1 MLRCFSQP
9 SQKTSHPNRA
19 AKNHRINDAR
29 SGKLGPD
36 VTVAGTA
43 FKQNGAGK
51 SAVAIQPSNELG
63 TCNGKYSSIQL
74 RSGECFTL
82 DFGIWAESGGGF
94 VWKAKAV
101 VVVVCIWQI
110 HLQPPKAKI
119 ELEHITLKAEVPHLN
134 IIVAVGSGHWP
145 LVVGFFWLIVY
156 HILVIDS
163 DKTTPLAI
171 ENGPFEHAFC
181 FEHGDC
187 TIAILVYQR
196 VKIGWTRKMLTCWN

>member
-1 MLRCFSQP
+1 MREVESLVPTSPLLAPRLNKTVLGSQP
-9 SQKTSHPNRA
+9 LPSSPPMSWVPAMASTAASSCDPVNASPLTLESGGPN
-19 AKNHRINDAR
+19 
-29 SGKLGPD
+29 
-36 VTVAGTA
+36 
-43 FKQNGAGK
+43 F
-51 SAVAIQPSNELG
+51 
-63 TCNGKYSSIQL
+63 
-74 RSGECFTL
+74 
-82 DFGIWAESGGGF
+82 GGGF

-101 VVVVCIWQI
+101 VVVACIWQI
-110 HLQPPKAKI
+110 HLRPPKTKI

-171 ENGPFEHAFC
+171 ENGPFEDVFY